1 MRICKGLL
9 THVKPDKQALG
20 IFLSLKGKTRE
31 VVVEI
36 AIDELNYKDD
46 VDNYLLN

>member
-9 THVKPDKQALG
+9 TQVKPDKHSLG

-36 AIDELNYKDD
+36 AIDELNFKDD